1 MVKFKL
7 GKLQVKRLLAGEYI
21 QHNGQSI
28 GINND
33 VREVFEEIDK
43 ADVYDLYNIIFID
56 GGITIE
62 PKENIHQKEPRT

>member
-21 QHNGQSI
+21 QHNGQPI

-43 ADVYDLYNIIFID
+43 ADAYDLYNIIFID

-62 PKENIHQKEPRT
+62 PKEKIHAQEPRT